1 MSIKEFEYYHGAVLT
16 KILRKDIPTSLKLVE
31 TNKDSWCIYIINDA
45 VALYMRYRSPRK
57 TNNHLCWSFSFDQ
70 NQLAEISNY
79 LDKNLD
85 LKFTLICIN
94 GDYEEYKPEICL
106 IYKEQFLSLVD
117 INSITDQR
125 INVYLENGKSFRV
138 DGTKSQKSKELIISR
153 SEIDKIE
160 IPS

>member
-1 MSIKEFEYYHGAVLT
+1 MAIKEFEYYHGAVLT

-31 TNKDSWCIYIINDA
+31 TNKDSWCTYIINDA
-45 VALYMRYRSPRK
+45 VALYLRYRSPRK

-70 NQLAEISNY
+70 KQLKEIRKY
-79 LDKNLD
+79 LGKNFD
-85 LKFTLICIN
+85 LKFSLICTK
-94 GDYEEYKPEICL
+94 GVYEEYNSEICL
-106 IYKEQFLSLVD
+106 IDREQFLSIAD

-125 INVYLENGKSFRV
+125 INVYLKNGESFRV
-138 DGTKSQKSKELIISR
+138 DGTKSRKSKELIISR